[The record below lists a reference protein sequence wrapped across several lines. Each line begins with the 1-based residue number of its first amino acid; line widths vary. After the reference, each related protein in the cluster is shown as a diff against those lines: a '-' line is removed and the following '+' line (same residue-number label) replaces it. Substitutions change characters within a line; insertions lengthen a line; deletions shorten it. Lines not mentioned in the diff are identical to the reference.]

1 MTAQDTYREGWVHVL
16 EDQRLNECRRGRN
29 VRREMERGGEQEIV
43 GRDGLLQMTIVGYKR
58 NVKISLK
65 DACFPFFLW
74 STLDRGRD

>member
-1 MTAQDTYREGWVHVL
+1 M
-16 EDQRLNECRRGRN
+16 
-29 VRREMERGGEQEIV
+29 RREMERGGEQEIV

-74 STLDRGRD
+74 STLDRGRDGEMLAVSEKTLSSN